1 MIREMRLADCDAI
14 AVIEE
19 QAFSTALDRGRLS
32 ALLNMTNFCGFVDDS
47 NTSKTFNKI
56 YRPRELVGYL
66 LAMMIVDEAEILSIA
81 VSSDHQKCGRGS
93 ELLKYFLTYI
103 ATQGIKAALLEV
115 AADNVPALSLYNRLG
130 FTEFG
135 RRTAYY
141 KRSDGRCDA
150 IMMRRLCN

>member
-1 MIREMRLADCDAI
+1 MIRKMRLADCDAI

-47 NTSKTFNKI
+47 NTSNTFNKI

-93 ELLKYFLTYI
+93 ELLQYFLTYI

>member
-1 MIREMRLADCDAI
+1 MIRKMRLADCDAI

-19 QAFSTALDRGRLS
+19 QVFSTALDRGRLS

-47 NTSKTFNKI
+47 NTSNTFNKI
-56 YRPRELVGYL
+56 YRPGELVGYL
-66 LAMMIVDEAEILSIA
+66 LAMIIVDEAEILSIA
-81 VSSDHQKCGRGS
+81 VSLDHQKCGRGS
-93 ELLKYFLTYI
+93 ELIQYFLTYI

-115 AADNVPALSLYNRLG
+115 AADNVPALSLYTRLG

-135 RRTAYY
+135 RRNAYY
-141 KRSDGRCDA
+141 KRSDGCCDA

>member
-1 MIREMRLADCDAI
+1 MIRKMRLADCDAI

-19 QAFSTALDRGRLS
+19 QVFSTALDRGRLS
-32 ALLNMTNFCGFVDDS
+32 ELLNMTNFCGFVDDS
-47 NTSKTFNKI
+47 NTSNTFNKI
-56 YRPRELVGYL
+56 YRPGELVGYL
-66 LAMMIVDEAEILSIA
+66 LAMIIVDEAEILSIA

-93 ELLKYFLTYI
+93 ELIQYFLTYI

-115 AADNVPALSLYNRLG
+115 AADNVPALSLYTRLG

-135 RRTAYY
+135 RRNAYY
-141 KRSDGRCDA
+141 KRSDGCCDA